1 MRYFVILHVL
11 FITAST
17 CFIVG
22 CGKSCDLASGFQ
34 NEDPK
39 VRISAIRRA
48 GRDKDQSATPYLV
61 DRLSDSEAE
70 VRMFSIIALKEITGL
85 TNGYR
90 HYDPTVSRDKAIE
103 KWRVWLAAN
112 NTKMRSASKP
122 VNERKVG

>member
-1 MRYFVILHVL
+1 MKNFVTLYIL

-22 CGKSCDLASGFQ
+22 CDKPGDIASGFQ

-48 GRDKDQSATPYLV
+48 GQEKDQSATPYLV

-90 HYDPTVSRDKAIE
+90 YYDPVVARDKAIE
-103 KWRVWLAAN
+103 KWRLWLAADN
-112 NTKMRSASKP
+112 NVRSAPKP